1 MARSFSYREMVLTIR
16 AGTRRPTTSG
26 AGFCIAPRIA
36 LFAVLLLTTVA
47 GLPYAPP
54 APSSQTPQLPTV
66 PPNREIREGDIP
78 TRR

>member
-1 MARSFSYREMVLTIR
+1 MT
-16 AGTRRPTTSG
+16 RPTQTTP
-26 AGFCIAPRIA
+26 APA
-36 LFAVLLLTTVA
+36 
-47 GLPYAPP
+47 P